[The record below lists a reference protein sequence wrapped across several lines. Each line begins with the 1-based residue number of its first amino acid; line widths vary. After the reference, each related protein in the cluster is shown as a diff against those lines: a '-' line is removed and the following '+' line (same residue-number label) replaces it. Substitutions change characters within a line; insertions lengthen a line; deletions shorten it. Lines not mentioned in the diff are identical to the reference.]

1 MESAIKKAQK
11 NEIDMTKGKLF
22 EKIVA
27 FAVPLMLTGV
37 LQLLFNSAD
46 IIVVGQWVGN
56 DATGAVGSNGALI
69 NLVIGLFLGLSGGS
83 GVVLAE
89 AYGAKDAEYGEK
101 VLHSAM
107 LFGVI
112 SGIFIGIVGFFLS
125 ETLLIAMSTPSEL
138 LDMAALYLK
147 IYFLGAPFNLVYNF
161 GASMLRAT
169 GDTKRPLLYL
179 FIAGII
185 NIIVNIITVAAFGW
199 GVAGVAIATVLSQA
213 ISAVLIVITL
223 LKSRGFVKL
232 SLKKLKFSKKAT
244 LAIIKYGVPT
254 GIQSSLF
261 SLSNVL
267 VQTAVNG
274 FGNTG
279 STGSAVEG
287 QIGGYVYT
295 IFNSVSITVLT
306 AVGQNYGAKDFERIK
321 RSVWQCLA
329 FSVAVSIVCGWLAIL
344 FRYPLA
350 SLFINVNEEDSENVS
365 KILQFMTEKMF
376 IDCGLYFLCGAMEIM
391 SHAMRAIGAS
401 VESMII
407 VLVGS
412 CILRIVWIYLVFPYL
427 PHTFMSLFIIYPITW
442 LLTFA
447 VTAAVLVS
455 LFKKRKKQLE
465 LESALLEADKTAA

>member
-1 MESAIKKAQK
+1 MESTVKNKKK
-11 NEIDMTKGKLF
+11 NEIDMTQGKLF

-27 FAVPLMLTGV
+27 FAIPLMLTGV

-83 GVVLAE
+83 GIVLAE
-89 AYGAKDAEYGEK
+89 AFGAKDAEYGEK

-107 LFGVI
+107 LFGFI
-112 SGIFIGIVGFFLS
+112 SGVLVGIVGFFLS
-125 ETLLIAMSTPSEL
+125 ETLLIVMSTPEEL

-147 IYFLGAPFNLVYNF
+147 IYFLGSPFNLVYNF

-169 GDTKRPLLYL
+169 GDSKRPLFYL

-185 NIIVNIITVAAFGW
+185 NVIVNIITVALFGW
-199 GVAGVAIATVLSQA
+199 GVAGVAIATIFSQA
-213 ISAVLIVITL
+213 ISSVLVVITL
-223 LKSRGFVKL
+223 FKSKGFVKL
-232 SLKKLKFSKKAT
+232 SVKKLKFSKKAT
-244 LAIIKYGVPT
+244 LDIIKYGIPT
-254 GIQSSLF
+254 GIQGSLF

-267 VQTAVNG
+267 LQTTVNG
-274 FGNTG
+274 FGKTG
-279 STGSAVEG
+279 STGGAVEA

-306 AVGQNYGAKDFERIK
+306 AVGQNYGAKNFERIK
-321 RSVWQCLA
+321 KCVWQSMA
-329 FSVAVSIVCGWLAIL
+329 FSVGVSVFFGWMAIL

-350 SLFINVNEEDSENVS
+350 SLFVNVNEEDVENVS

-376 IDCGLYFLCGAMEIM
+376 IDCGLYFLCGLMEVM
-391 SHAMRAIGAS
+391 SHSMRAIGAS

-407 VLVGS
+407 TLVGA
-412 CILRIVWIYLVFPYL
+412 CGLRIVWIYLVFPYL
-427 PHTFMSLFIIYPITW
+427 PHTFTSLFIIYPITW
-442 LLTFA
+442 LITFA
-447 VTAAVLVS
+447 VSAFELVR
-455 LFKKRKKQLE
+455 LLKKRKKQFE
-465 LESALLEADKTAA
+465 LESALLSDDKISA